1 MSPKKVRIGIVGCGN
16 ISPSYFN
23 AAKKFNILE
32 IAGCTDLI
40 AERSAEKAK
49 EYGTVAYT
57 PSELFARKDIDLII
71 NLTPPNEHAKVS
83 LAALKAGKHVHSEKP
98 LATNLADGQAILA
111 LAKEKGLLVGCAP
124 DTFLGAGLQT
134 ARKVIDDGWIGKV
147 FGGTAFFLG
156 SGMESWHPNPD
167 FFFQPGGGPMLDLGP
182 YYVTA
187 LINTLGPVA
196 QVSGFVTKGRETRLI
211 TSQEH
216 YGETIQVN
224 VPTHQ
229 AGVLKFH
236 SGAIVNVA
244 ISFDV
249 QAHQHKPLE
258 LYGTL
263 GSLELPDPNN
273 FGGPV
278 RLATNAGKREW
289 NDVGLSHNYADNM
302 RSIGAADLAHAIV
315 GNRPHR
321 ASGELA
327 YHALEV
333 MLAFETSSKTGRAVR
348 IHSKPK
354 RPAALPLGLVE
365 GWLD

>member
-1 MSPKKVRIGIVGCGN
+1 MTSKKVRIGIVGCGN
-16 ISPSYFN
+16 ISPAYFT
-23 AAKKFNILE
+23 AAKKFSILE

-40 AERSAEKAK
+40 AERSAAK
-49 EYGTVAYT
+49 SKEFGVPAYT
-57 PSELFARKDIDLII
+57 GTELLARKDIDLVI
-71 NLTPPNEHAKVS
+71 NLTPPLVHAEVS

-98 LATNLADGQAILA
+98 LATNLADAKAILE

-134 ARKVIDDGWIGKV
+134 ARKVVDDGWIGKV
-147 FGGTAFFLG
+147 IGGTAFFLG
-156 SGMESWHPNPD
+156 NGMESWHPNPG
-167 FFFQPGGGPMLDLGP
+167 FFFQPGAGPMLDMGP
-182 YYVTA
+182 YYITA

-196 QVSGFVTKGRETRLI
+196 QVGAFVTKGRETRLV
-211 TSQEH
+211 TSQER
-216 YGETIQVN
+216 YGEVIQVN

-236 SGAIVNVA
+236 SGAIVSVT

-249 QAHQHKPLE
+249 QAHQHKPRE

-263 GSLELPDPNN
+263 GSLELPDPNT

-278 RLATNAGKREW
+278 RLATAAGNREW
-289 NDVGLSHNYADNM
+289 HDVGLSHNYADNM

-333 MLAFETSSKTGRAVR
+333 MLAFEASSKTGRAVR

-354 RPAALPLGLVE
+354 RPAPLPLGLTE

>member
-1 MSPKKVRIGIVGCGN
+1 MSTKKVRIGIIGCGN
-16 ISPSYFN
+16 ISQAYFN
-23 AAKKFNILE
+23 GAKKFDILE
-32 IAGCTDLI
+32 IAGCADLNP
-40 AERSAEKAK
+40 ATAKAK
-49 EYGTVAYT
+49 ATENGTTAYT
-57 PSELFARKDIDLII
+57 VPELLARKDVDLII
-71 NLTPPNEHAKVS
+71 NLTVPNVHAEVS

-98 LATNLADGQAILA
+98 FATNLADGQAILA

-134 ARKVIDDGWIGKV
+134 ARKVVDDGWIGKV
-147 FGGTAFFLG
+147 VGGSAFFLG
-156 SGMESWHPNPD
+156 TGMESWHPNPN
-167 FFFQPGGGPMLDLGP
+167 FFFQPGGGPMLDMGP
-182 YYVTA
+182 YYTTA

-196 QVSGFVTKGRETRLI
+196 QVSAFVTKGRETRLI
-211 TSQEH
+211 TSAEH
-216 YGETIQVN
+216 YGETIEVN

-236 SGAIVNVA
+236 SGAIVTMT

-263 GSLELPDPNN
+263 GSLELPDPNT

-278 RLATNAGKREW
+278 RLSTAAGNREW
-289 NDVGLSHNYADNM
+289 HDVGLSHNYAENM

-315 GNRPHR
+315 GKRPHR

-333 MLAFETSSKTGRAVR
+333 MLAFEASSKSGRAVR

-354 RPAALPLGLVE
+354 RPAPLPLGLIE